1 MHFCVVL
8 GVLTGV
14 VAGRDRTGVASA
26 LLLALAGTDPEV
38 IEMDYMLSR
47 IGTEP
52 AREQLVA
59 FALRGSGA
67 ESVDAPG
74 FRNMCNLKV
83 SCWRRF
89 IQGLERE
96 YGGWEGYVTGALG
109 FSDDEL
115 KVIKKNLT
123 RED

>member
-1 MHFCVVL
+1 
-8 GVLTGV
+8 
-14 VAGRDRTGVASA
+14 
-26 LLLALAGTDPEV
+26 
-38 IEMDYMLSR
+38 MLSR
-47 IGTEP
+47 IGIEP
-52 AREQLVA
+52 AREQLLA
-59 FALRGSGA
+59 FALHGSGA
-67 ESVDAPG
+67 EGMDAPG
-74 FRNMCNLKV
+74 FRNLCNQKV